1 MRKLAFAIAAMA
13 TALAVA
19 PAAMADTWQMLTGS
33 TSPVSTSSTSISM
46 SSLGTLIT
54 TISGVATPTPTLGD
68 PNPFEATYTEAVYMG
83 GPDAMCP
90 TCLNFVY
97 TLTNSATTGT
107 DGVANVSTTN
117 FGSFMVAEGNI
128 TPSTADFIASGD
140 EPLVGTVNV
149 YLNAPLT
156 NGMTEDSYVLF
167 TNASAFA
174 PGTITFQDG
183 TTVNAGALVAST
195 PEPSSLLLLG
205 TGLLGLAFALFR
217 KNKTASLGLRS

>member
-19 PAAMADTWQMLTGS
+19 PAAMADTWQMLTGN

-46 SSLGTLIT
+46 SNLGTWIT
-54 TISGVATPTPTLGD
+54 TINGVATPAPTVGD
-68 PNPFEATYTEAVYMG
+68 PNPFQATYTEAVYMG

-97 TLTNSATTGT
+97 TLTNSATLGTG
-107 DGVANVSTTN
+107 GIVNVSTTN

-128 TPSTADFIASGD
+128 MPSTADFMASGD
-140 EPLVGTVNV
+140 EPLAGTINV
-149 YLNAPLT
+149 YLNAPLL
-156 NGMTEDSYVLF
+156 NGETEDSYVLF

-183 TTVNAGALVAST
+183 STVNAGALVAST